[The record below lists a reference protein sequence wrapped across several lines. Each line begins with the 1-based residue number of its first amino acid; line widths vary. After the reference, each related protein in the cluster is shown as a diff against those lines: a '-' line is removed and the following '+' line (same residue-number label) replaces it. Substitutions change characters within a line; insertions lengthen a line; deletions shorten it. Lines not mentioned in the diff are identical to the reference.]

1 MMTFITS
8 PRRALLAVA
17 LLLPALAFAQK
28 DGATAQQ
35 KAPVPLAKELTAL
48 QEQYKKNLPPE
59 MSQVMEKG
67 IQQVSA
73 SPVMKAAKK
82 TGDKAPDFML
92 PSSAGPYVQLNE
104 RLAQGPVV
112 IVWYRGGWCPYCNL
126 QLAAWERHIK
136 DLQDA
141 GGQLIAISPELPDS
155 AMSTAER
162 HKADYTVLSDTGAVV
177 ARSYG
182 IVYALPEEVA
192 KIYAQALNLEAYN
205 GNKRMEMPL
214 SATYVIDKEGVIRY
228 SFLEADYRKRA
239 EPSEVIEVVKK
250 LAKK

>member
-8 PRRALLAVA
+8 PRRALLAAA
-17 LLLPALAFAQK
+17 LLLPALAFSQK

-35 KAPVPLAKELTAL
+35 KAPVPLSKELTAL
-48 QEQYKKNLPPE
+48 QEQYKKTLPPE
-59 MSQVMEKG
+59 MSLVMEKG
-67 IQQVSA
+67 IQQVGA

-82 TGDKAPDFML
+82 TGDQAPDFML
-92 PSSAGPYVQLNE
+92 PSSAGPYVQLKE

-126 QLAAWERHIK
+126 QLASWERHVK

-162 HKADYTVLSDTGAVV
+162 HKADFTVLSDTGAVV

-182 IVYALPEEVA
+182 LVYALPEEVA

-214 SATYVIDKEGVIRY
+214 SATYVIDKDGVIRY

-239 EPSEVIEVVKK
+239 EPSEVIEAVKK
-250 LAKK
+250 LSKK